1 MKEFQFYLSTAVDF
15 GCGKIK
21 NLRNYIKQY
30 NAKNVVVVTDKN
42 LQEIGLLE
50 PIIEE
55 LQKCDVL
62 YKIFNKVEPNP
73 EIHIIDEGAA
83 FSKKESVHMIIAV
96 GGGSSI
102 DTGKGISVMAVN
114 EGSVY
119 DYLDGR
125 GENKKEI
132 KNQPIPLIAIPT
144 TSGTGSEVSM
154 YSVITDENTR
164 IKDSLTSVLIYP
176 KVAIVDP
183 GMTIKLP
190 PRVTAHTG
198 LDVLGHA
205 LEAYTSSIQNPL
217 TNVWA
222 LEAIKLVF
230 ENLPE
235 AVSKNT
241 IQSRENMAFASV
253 MAGSAMSHCGA
264 TIPHGLG
271 CPLSGHCNL
280 PHGLTVG
287 ILQIPMIEY
296 NKEVLKDKFLD
307 VVRYVNPTIEISE
320 NMAADKL
327 IEMIKDLFVKI
338 SVEETLDKKLI
349 DEETIK
355 AIVKDAAIHGCTGL
369 NIVPLNNEN
378 IQGIYNKVIQ

>member
-1 MKEFQFYLSTAVDF
+1 MKEFQFYLSTVVDF
-15 GCGKIK
+15 GCGKIRS
-21 NLRNYIKQY
+21 LGNYIKQY
-30 NAKNVVVVTDKN
+30 NSKNVVVVTDKN
-42 LQEIGLLE
+42 LQGIGLLA

-55 LQKCDVL
+55 LQKCEVT
-62 YKIFNKVEPNP
+62 YRIFNKVEPNP

-83 FSKKESVHMIIAV
+83 FAKKESSDMIIAV

-102 DTGKGISVMAVN
+102 DTGKGISIMAVN

-125 GENKKEI
+125 GENKLEI

-164 IKDSLTSVLIYP
+164 IKDSLTSPLIYP

-183 GMTIKLP
+183 EMTFKLP

-230 ENLPE
+230 ENLTE
-235 AVSKNT
+235 AVNKNT
-241 IQSRENMAFASV
+241 RSSREKMAFASV

-307 VVRYVNPTIEISE
+307 VVKYVDPAIEISE
-320 NMAADKL
+320 AMAADKL

-338 SVEETLDKKLI
+338 NVEETLDKKLI
-349 DEETIK
+349 NEETIK
-355 AIVKDAAIHGCTGL
+355 AMIKDAAIHGCTGL
-369 NIVPLNNEN
+369 NPVPLNNKN
-378 IQGIYNKVIQ
+378 IEDIYNKVIQ